1 MTCPEYSK
9 VLSIDAPL
17 SFEGNNISEYCK
29 TFLNGL
35 LNKNYHNRFSMDQ
48 AINHPWLTFTK
59 LKVDEIFERYQ
70 SDPEKMINVLN
81 NTQITEEY
89 FKSKEQDYKLI
100 NVSEEI
106 KKSDDFLS
114 KKRRRNK
121 TT

>member
-9 VLSIDAPL
+9 VLSSNEPL

-48 AINHPWLTFTK
+48 AINHPWLVLTK

-70 SDPEKMINVLN
+70 SDPDKMINVLN
-81 NTQITEEY
+81 NTEVTDEY
-89 FKSKEQDYKLI
+89 FKLKEQDYKLI
-100 NVSEEI
+100 NVFDEI
-106 KKSDDFLS
+106 KKTDLLS
-114 KKRRRNK
+114 KKRKRNK
-121 TT
+121 TI